1 MNLTLRDYVL
11 YVSQSAKLEQSLMYH
26 DIAHK
31 NIHYSDGTNLKD
43 RLQNKD
49 DNQNTSV
56 IDYAIADLA
65 IVY

>member
-49 DNQNTSV
+49 DKES
-56 IDYAIADLA
+56 
-65 IVY
+65 